1 MMRSRTLFLRL
12 LCRRPF
18 ERFFPPRRRLARRPT
33 ANIGGPTSDELSLFD
48 VSAVINRSTTS
59 ESSRYLGIHPL
70 ASPARLPSESDSLS
84 LSLSPSLSP
93 RASSIAR
100 ETSRASFVRR
110 ARFIIIENANE
121 TSLARRR
128 RRLDDANDGN
138 DATNAFASVE
148 PRSPRARRDDV

>member
-1 MMRSRTLFLRL
+1 MRSRTLFLRL

-18 ERFFPPRRRLARRPT
+18 ARFFPPRRRLVRRPT
-33 ANIGGPTSDELSLFD
+33 ANIGGPTSDEPSPFD
-48 VSAVINRSTTS
+48 VSDVIINRSTTS
-59 ESSRYLGIHPL
+59 ESSRHLGIHSL
-70 ASPARLPSESDSLS
+70 ASPARLPSESDS

-110 ARFIIIENANE
+110 ARSIVIENTIE

-128 RRLDDANDGN
+128 RRPNDANDGN